1 MSKRR
6 VDQGLAGAAP
16 LFAALG
22 DETRLALLQRL
33 AEGGPASISVL
44 ADRFDVTRQGV
55 TKHLQ
60 VLAAAGI
67 IDGRRA
73 GREHVWA
80 INPAA
85 FVTARRRL
93 DLIARGWDAAL
104 ARLRGHLEGGGDQN
118 AAGQR
123 MRKG

>member
-6 VDQGLAGAAP
+6 TERRLAGTAV

-22 DETRLALLQRL
+22 DQARLALLERL
-33 AEGGPASISVL
+33 SDDGPASISVL
-44 ADRFDVTRQGV
+44 ADTLPAMTRQGV

-67 IDGRRA
+67 INGSRQ

-80 INPAA
+80 LDPARLA
-85 FVTARRRL
+85 EARQCL
-93 DLIARGWDAAL
+93 DVIARGWDDAL
-104 ARLRGHLEGGGDQN
+104 GRLKRYVEED
-118 AAGQR
+118 
-123 MRKG
+123 